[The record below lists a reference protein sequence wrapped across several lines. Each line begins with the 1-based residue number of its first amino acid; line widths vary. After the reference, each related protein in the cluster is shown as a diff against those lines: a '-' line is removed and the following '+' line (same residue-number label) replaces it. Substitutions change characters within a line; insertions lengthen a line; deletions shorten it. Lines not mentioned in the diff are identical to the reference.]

1 MLITH
6 ATTFVDGVSCYDG
19 SRIEGEVQ
27 VLIWMILY
35 IPQCVY
41 LK

>member
-27 VLIWMILY
+27 VLI
-35 IPQCVY
+35 
-41 LK
+41 